1 MIELIAAAA
10 RTGVIG
16 AETKLLWRIPEDFA
30 FFKKT
35 TMGFARGGWEAVLG
49 LQSDG
54 ALPGGLNVI
63 VSRRCSLRTSR

>member
-16 AETKLLWRIPEDFA
+16 AENKLLWRIPEDFA

-35 TMGFARGGWEAVLG
+35 TMGSPVVMGSRT
-49 LQSDG
+49 SDG
-54 ALPGGLNVI
+54 RSLGG
-63 VSRRCSLRTSR
+63 ST